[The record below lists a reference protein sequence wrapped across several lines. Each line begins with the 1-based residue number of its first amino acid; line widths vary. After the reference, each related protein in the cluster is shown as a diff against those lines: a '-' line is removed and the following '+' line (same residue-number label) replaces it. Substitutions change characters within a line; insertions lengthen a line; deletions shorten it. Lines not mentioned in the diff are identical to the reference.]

1 MTNLTEEEI
10 LKKVVDGRISYF
22 GSIVENY
29 QQRLFR
35 YIYSQ
40 LRNYDDAL
48 EVTQDVFISALE
60 ALPKFRGEA
69 KFSTW
74 LFSIASNQCKTH
86 NKKKRRVKLI
96 PLNYIS
102 EDGTESEIHLEDKR
116 EDIEHFVINDDLLE
130 SAYNELLQM
139 PGEYKDIL
147 ILRDVEEMAYEDIVK
162 ILGISMS
169 NVKVRIHRGREML
182 KKRLAARGLV

>member
-1 MTNLTEEEI
+1 MTNLTEAEI
-10 LKKVVDGRISYF
+10 IKKVVDGHISLY
-22 GSIVENY
+22 GDLVELY

-40 LRNYDDAL
+40 VRNYDDAL
-48 EVTQDVFISALE
+48 EIAQDVFIAALE
-60 ALPKFRGEA
+60 ALGKFRGEA

-86 NKKKRRVKLI
+86 LKKKKRTSTV
-96 PLNYIS
+96 PLNFIA
-102 EDGTESEIHLEDKR
+102 EDGKEADFHLEDVR

-130 SAYNELLQM
+130 KAYDELIKM
-139 PGEYKDIL
+139 PPEYKEIL
-147 ILRDVEEMAYEDIVK
+147 ILRDIEEMAYDDIVK

-182 KKRLAARGLV
+182 KKRLAARGLI